1 MQSADFAS
9 ILCSR
14 LCHDLV
20 SPAGALST
28 GLELLQDEPDE
39 AMREQCLALMGS
51 SARQITNRLKFF
63 RMAFGAGS
71 GLAESVDVRELQAAL
86 NGWFD
91 ADKVQVH
98 WMIDADLLPKTAA
111 KLLLNLAL
119 LAGESLLRGGVL
131 HVAAQRG
138 EGNMELAIRAQGPR
152 LRFHEDVHSTLTRDM
167 SALAPEPRT
176 APAFMVRSLSLDVGA
191 TLAVD
196 TATDGVLVIGLTLP
210 TA

>member
-1 MQSADFAS
+1 MQVTDFAS

-28 GLELLQDEPDE
+28 GLELLQDEPDD
-39 AMREQCLALMGS
+39 AMREQCLDLLGS

-63 RMAFGAGS
+63 RMAFGAGA
-71 GLAESVDVRELQAAL
+71 GLADSVDVRELQAAL

-98 WMIDADLLPKTAA
+98 WMMETDLLPKTAA

-138 EGNMELAIRAQGPR
+138 ETTLELAIRAEGPR
-152 LRFHEDVHSTLTRDM
+152 LRFHEDVHAVLTRDP
-167 SALAPEPRT
+167 SAMAVEPRT
-176 APAFMVRSLSLDVGA
+176 APAFLVRMLSHDAGA
-191 TLAVD
+191 TLAAD
-196 TATDGVLVIGLTLP
+196 SATDGVLVIGLALP

>member
-1 MQSADFAS
+1 MQSTDFAS

-39 AMREQCLALMGS
+39 AMRKQCLDLLGS
-51 SARQITNRLKFF
+51 SARQITSRLKFF
-63 RMAFGAGS
+63 RMAFGAGA

-91 ADKVQVH
+91 TDKVQIH
-98 WMIDADLLPKTAA
+98 WMVETDLLPKTAA
-111 KLLLNLAL
+111 KLLLNLAM

-131 HVAAQRG
+131 HVAAQRS
-138 EGNMELAIRAQGPR
+138 ETALELAIRAEGPR
-152 LRFHEDVHSTLTRDM
+152 LRLHDDVYQVLTRDPHV
-167 SALAPEPRT
+167 LTPEPRT
-176 APAFMVRSLSLDVGA
+176 APAFLVRTLSQDAGA

-196 TATDGVLVIGLTLP
+196 TSIEGVLVIGLALP